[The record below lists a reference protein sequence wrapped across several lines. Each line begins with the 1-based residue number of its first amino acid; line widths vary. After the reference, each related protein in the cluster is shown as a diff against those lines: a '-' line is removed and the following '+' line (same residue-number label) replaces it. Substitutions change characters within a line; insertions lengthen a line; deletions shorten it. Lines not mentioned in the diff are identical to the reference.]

1 MEAGILAGFQMI
13 DVKATLYD
21 GSYHDVDSS
30 EMAYKFAASK
40 ALTKGKDKIKPVLLE
55 PIMDVSIIVPEEYF
69 GDIMGDVSR
78 RRGSVKENELRSD
91 GAQVIRANVP
101 LSEMFGYAT
110 DLRSMTSGRGN
121 YQMQFDHYDKAPRN
135 VQDEIIKKRG
145 FKLVDED

>member
-1 MEAGILAGFQMI
+1 MDAGILAGFPMI
-13 DVKATLYD
+13 DVKAILFD

-40 ALTKGKDKIKPVLLE
+40 ALTKGKDQIKPVILE
-55 PIMDVSIIVPEEYF
+55 PIMDVAVIVPEEYF
-69 GDIMGDVSR
+69 GDIMGDISR
-78 RRGSVKENELRSD
+78 RRGTVRENEVRSD
-91 GAQVIRANVP
+91 GAQTIRAFVP

-121 YQMQFDHYDKAPRN
+121 YQMQFDHYEKAPRN
-135 VQDEIIKKRG
+135 IQDEIIKKRG